1 MALAAHCY
9 DGQSSR
15 MRKARLDCAEGF
27 LQLAFDDGGL
37 QRWPLEA
44 VRIRPRLGNTPRVL
58 QLPDGGR
65 VEVGDSPELQRWF
78 PDGGSR
84 IEGWADWL
92 ERRRGA
98 ILGSALLVLAATVL
112 FLRHGMPW
120 LAREAAERMPAV
132 VERHVSEQVIVLLD
146 RLHFDPS
153 KVPTARRAA
162 LEQRFRQLVRGEPRS
177 EQMRLVFVDAEGIGA
192 NAFALPDGRI
202 FVTDQ
207 LLELAGSDDEVL
219 AVLAHEAG
227 HHVHRHGM
235 RSALEQSSVFVVAG
249 LLFGDASGSSLAVS
263 IPATLLGS
271 GFSRGHER
279 EADAYAFDLLR
290 RHGQSPGT
298 FAAMMRRLSAQVPEA
313 LEKGPMGYLSTH
325 PPSPERIAAAEQ
337 AAKVAGVGAAS
348 P

>member
-1 MALAAHCY
+1 MTLTAHCY
-9 DGQSSR
+9 DGKSSR
-15 MRKARLDCAEGF
+15 IRTARLDCADGV
-27 LQLAFDDGGL
+27 LQLTFADGLL

-58 QLPDGGR
+58 QLPDGGYL
-65 VEVGDSPELQRWF
+65 EVADSAELERWF
-78 PDGGSR
+78 PDGSGR

-120 LAREAAERMPAV
+120 LAREAAERMPTV
-132 VERHVSEQVIVLLD
+132 VERHVSDQVVALLD
-146 RLHFDPS
+146 RLHFAPS
-153 KVPTARRAA
+153 KVPAVRRAA
-162 LEQRFRQLVRGEPRS
+162 LERRFRQLVRNEPRS
-177 EQMRLVFVDAEGIGA
+177 ADMRIVFVDADGIGA

-207 LLELAGSDDEVL
+207 LLALAGSDDEVL

-235 RSALEQSSVFVVAG
+235 RSALEQSSVFVIAG

-263 IPATLLGS
+263 IPATVLGS

-290 RHGQSPGT
+290 RHGQSPRA

-313 LEKGPMGYLSTH
+313 LENGPMGYLSTH
-325 PPSPERIAAAEQ
+325 PPSPERIEAAER
-337 AAKVAGVGAAS
+337 AAVL
-348 P
+348 PP

>member
-1 MALAAHCY
+1 MALSAHCY

-15 MRKARLDCAEGF
+15 MRAAQLDCADGF
-27 LQLAFDDGGL
+27 LQLAFEGGES

-65 VEVGDSPELQRWF
+65 VEVADSPELEGWF
-78 PDGGSR
+78 PHGSGR

-92 ERRRGA
+92 ERRRSA
-98 ILGSALLVLAATVL
+98 ILGSALLGLAATVL

-120 LAREAAERMPAV
+120 LAREAAERMPPV
-132 VERHVSEQVIVLLD
+132 VERHVSAQVVSLLD
-146 RLHFDPS
+146 RLHFGPS
-153 KVPTARRAA
+153 KVPPARRAA
-162 LEQRFRQLVRGEPRS
+162 LAQRFRQLVRGEPRS
-177 EQMRLVFVDAEGIGA
+177 AQMRIVFVDAEGIGP

-207 LLELAGSDDEVL
+207 LLAVAGSDDEVL

-235 RSALEQSSVFVVAG
+235 RGALEQSSLFVVAG

-290 RHGQSPGT
+290 RRGQTPKA

-325 PPSPERIAAAEQ
+325 PPSPERIAAAEK
-337 AAKVAGVGAAS
+337 AATGAGAGAAS